1 MEEKAEEGK
10 KEKEEEFK
18 LKEEE
23 EDEEEMEVREEVEDK
38 RGAGTNDSIVL
49 RVGGRGG
56 EEGD

>member
-18 LKEEE
+18 LKE